1 MKKILFITVVSIFSA
16 ILLFTTCKW
25 LSIVFLIIAL
35 FIFLP
40 LFAKYLCRW
49 WKGSNR
55 IISLQHTDFLKM
67 LASSMGV
74 LFSFGSI
81 LFLFAQIADCRT
93 GEFLFNGSPSTNAEV
108 LLGAMINSLDLFMLD
123 IDNVLL
129 NKLENF
135 YVLKGSIYIV
145 ATLSFICT
153 ITFLIS
159 LVYER
164 IIELY
169 RLRRLKSS
177 KHIKEHL
184 YIFWGINEASLNIV
198 ETMKTCEREKS
209 TIIFVNESETDEKEQ
224 GAWMRILSLFKHE
237 RRTFFRVK
245 KYGAFITIIDTKL
258 SDVVSLPSN
267 DILGNLNMPST
278 KFIIEKLNQYQSLT
292 QLHVFFLSSDEQQN
306 IDNMNAL
313 IKDSTIATLSKKK
326 TASVRFYC
334 HAPYNART
342 HILEDHILLG
352 NICVKI
358 VDSSKLSIELLKR
371 NISSHP
377 VSFLDFNKGA
387 NPGTVASSFN
397 TLIVGF
403 GETGREALRFLYEY
417 SALPSEE
424 TTDIHTKRCQFHCS
438 VVDKE
443 MNMILPHFRN
453 SVPAIFNQN
462 SDTCSFTF
470 LHTDYTSQEFYDA
483 VMSESSLKDL
493 NYVVVSLGND
503 DEGMK
508 VVSRLLKQMIRYKG
522 DKICNFRIFLRV
534 FNQNKVPELQE
545 IADYYNSTI
554 SYVGKDKCTP
564 LIQLFGKPKDI
575 FTYNIVVDD
584 WFEKRAEMFYDRY
597 QEIYAENEPL
607 LTTGSWSNRR
617 KLLLGKERLVIVELP
632 SDNIWKRHTDIVD
645 KGLNDKVENNKEY
658 VVNDKVR
665 GKYICAQ
672 LKVGFEPCNDIPRYK
687 DVIKLHRQESQDM
700 SNILHAST
708 KIFIYKLYET
718 KEVDLALL
726 KRNLAIAEH
735 MRWNAAHEMLGYIES
750 DDKSTSCDD
759 LKKMHHCIVPWEK
772 LDAVS
777 KDRKYSYKS
786 IYPFAKTLIDEN
798 PELKKYLSQGIWVY
812 VDYKPN
818 YQRYDEKVVETTLNL
833 WENGELDNVTDRKG
847 V

>member
-1 MKKILFITVVSIFSA
+1 MKKILFIIVISIFSA
-16 ILLFTTCKW
+16 ILVLTTCKW
-25 LSIVFLIIAL
+25 LSVVVLIIVL
-35 FIFLP
+35 FLFLP

-55 IISLQHTDFLKM
+55 IISSQHADFLKM

-74 LFSFGSI
+74 LFSIGSI
-81 LFLFAQIADCRT
+81 LFLFAQIADFST
-93 GEFLFNGSPSTNAEV
+93 GNFQFYGSLSTNAEV

-129 NKLENF
+129 NKLEGF
-135 YVLKGSIYIV
+135 HVLKGLIYIV

-153 ITFLIS
+153 IAFLIS

-169 RLRRLKSS
+169 KLRRLKSS

-184 YIFWGINEASLNIV
+184 YIFWGVNDASQNII
-198 ETMKTCEREKS
+198 ETMKACEREKS
-209 TIIFVNESETDEKEQ
+209 TIIFVDESETDEREQ

-237 RRTFFRVK
+237 RRSFSRVK
-245 KYGAFITIIDTKL
+245 EYRAFITIINTKL
-258 SDVVSLPSN
+258 SEVVSLPCN
-267 DILGNLNMPST
+267 DILGNLNMPTT
-278 KFIIEKLNQYQSLT
+278 KSIIEKLNQRQSPT
-292 QLHVFFLSSDEQQN
+292 QLHVFFLSSDAQEN

-313 IKDSTIATLSKKK
+313 IKDCTIATLSIKN

-342 HILEDHILLG
+342 QILEDNTMLN
-352 NICVKI
+352 NIRVKI

-371 NISSHP
+371 DVCSHP
-377 VSFLDFNKGA
+377 ASFLEFNKES
-387 NPGTVASSFN
+387 NPGTITSSFN
-397 TLIVGF
+397 ALIVGF
-403 GETGREALRFLYEY
+403 GETGREAFRFLYEY
-417 SALPSEE
+417 SALTSEE
-424 TTDIHTKRCQFHCS
+424 STDTHTKRCQFHCT
-438 VVDKE
+438 VVDKD
-443 MNMILPHFRN
+443 MDMILPHFTN
-453 SVPAIFNQN
+453 GVPAIFNRN
-462 SDTCSFTF
+462 SEDCSFSF
-470 LHTDYTSQEFYDA
+470 LQTNYTSKEFYDA

-503 DEGMK
+503 DEGIK
-508 VVSRLLKQMIRYKG
+508 VVSRLLKQVIKYKG
-522 DKICNFRIFLRV
+522 SDICKFRIYLRV
-534 FNQNKVPELQE
+534 FNQSKVPELQE
-545 IADYYNSTI
+545 IADYYNRTI
-554 SYVGKDKCTP
+554 SYVGKDKCVP

-632 SDNIWKRHTDIVD
+632 SDNVWKRHVDIVD
-645 KGLNDKVENNKEY
+645 NRLNDNVEKDKEF
-658 VVNDKVR
+658 VVNDKD
-665 GKYICAQ
+665 GDKYISAQ
-672 LKVGFEPCNDIPRYK
+672 LKVGFEPCNKIPRYK
-687 DVIKLHRQESQDM
+687 DIIKLHRQESQDM

-708 KIFIYKLYET
+708 KIFIYKLYKTTEIDV
-718 KEVDLALL
+718 EQL

-735 MRWNAAHEMLGYIES
+735 MRWNAAHEMLGYIEG
-750 DDKSTSCDD
+750 DEKSTSCDD
-759 LKKMHHCIVPWEK
+759 LKKTHHCLVPWEK

-777 KDRKYSYKS
+777 NDRKYSYKN
-786 IYPFAKTLIDEN
+786 IYPFAKTLIDKN

-818 YQRYDEKVVETTLNL
+818 YQRYDTIVVETTLSL
-833 WENGELDNVTDRKG
+833 WKNGKIDNVTDRK
-847 V
+847 